1 MEAQGVERRL
11 AAILAADAAGYGRR
25 MEGDEEAAH
34 CAPTACRKVIDG
46 LLAKHRGRIFGSAG
60 DSAIAELASPVE
72 AGRRAVEIQPD
83 LETRNA
89 DLPQDRRMK
98 LTSVGD

>member
-11 AAILAADAAGYGRR
+11 AAILAADAAGYDRR

-34 CAPTACRKVIDG
+34 CAPTACREVMDG

-60 DSAIAELASPVE
+60 DSAIAELAGSVE
-72 AGRRAVEIQPD
+72 AVRRAVEIQRG

-89 DLPQDRRMK
+89 ICPRIA
-98 LTSVGD
+98 V